1 MTYTEEQVFM
11 NTIIRLQIISTKGT
25 VFTKSK
31 AKEVFSIFDTV
42 VKNFSRFNSKSEL
55 SLMNKSYPKVFK
67 SSKELFGL
75 VKLSLEL
82 NKLGKGFYDPTL
94 IDLLESYGYD
104 KKQDFSKLDK
114 PDFYKEISGI
124 VKQRPSPKMIIL
136 EEKTKSIK
144 LQKNQRI
151 DLGSIAKG
159 YAVDLAYDLLKK
171 DFDQFLINA
180 GGDVRVAGVNE
191 QGLPWRIMLYKAP
204 MPNQASSEN
213 DFLGFI
219 ELEPGMSIASSGGW
233 ARRVGIF
240 HHLISPI
247 DGLPINHISQ
257 TYMIASNATYAD
269 AYSTFLFVEGPDSIP
284 IIDNAGFSGLLI
296 DFQGNIFKS
305 KKFNYNSI

>member
-11 NTIIRLQIISTKGT
+11 NTIIRLQIISSKGT
-25 VFTKSK
+25 VFTKNK
-31 AKEVFSIFDTV
+31 AKEVFSVFDSV
-42 VKNFSRFNSKSEL
+42 VKKFSRFNSKSEL
-55 SLMNKSYPKVFK
+55 SLMNKSYPKEFIA
-67 SSKELFGL
+67 SKELFEL

-82 NKLGKGFYDPTL
+82 NKKGQGFYDPTL

-114 PDFYKEISGI
+114 PDFYKELSGL
-124 VKQRPSPKMIIL
+124 VKQRPSPGTIVL
-136 EEKTKSIK
+136 DEKIKSIK
-144 LQKNQRI
+144 LQKDQRI

-191 QGLPWRIMLYKAP
+191 HGLPWRIMLYKAP
-204 MPNQASSEN
+204 MPNQASTGDE
-213 DFLGFI
+213 FLGSV

-240 HHLISPI
+240 HHLLNPV

-257 TYMIASNATYAD
+257 TYMIAPNATLAD
-269 AYSTFLFVEGPDSIP
+269 AYSTFLFVEGPNAIP
-284 IIDNAGFSGLLI
+284 IIDNVGFSGLLI